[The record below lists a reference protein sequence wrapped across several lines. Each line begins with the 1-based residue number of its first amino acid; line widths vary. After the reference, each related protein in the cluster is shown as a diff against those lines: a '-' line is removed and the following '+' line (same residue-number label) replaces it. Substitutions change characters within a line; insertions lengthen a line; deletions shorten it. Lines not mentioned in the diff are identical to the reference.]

1 MQDRGD
7 YMKRRW
13 RRRNYF
19 IKKELQGRYIFN
31 FFIFV
36 IAGSILFSLI
46 FSYLSFN
53 TLTVVYKDYNLQ
65 IGKTPLIL
73 FKEILSAHWIFIFT
87 IGISIVIISMFLT
100 HRFAGPMYR
109 FEKSV
114 EEMINGNFNFEI
126 RLRKRDEGKELAEK
140 MNQLIDLISSRFK
153 EMRYIFDELNS
164 KNALVTQL
172 IKQQENKSVIPEI
185 EKIISLNGK
194 LRDLLYSFKI
204 KNDD

>member
-1 MQDRGD
+1 
-7 YMKRRW
+7 MKRRW

>member
-1 MQDRGD
+1 
-7 YMKRRW
+7 MKRKW

-140 MNQLIDLISSRFK
+140 MNQLIDLISLRFK
-153 EMRYIFDELNS
+153 EMRYIFDELNT
-164 KNALVTQL
+164 KNALITQL

-185 EKIISLNGK
+185 EKIILLNGK

>member
-1 MQDRGD
+1 
-7 YMKRRW
+7 MKRRW

-19 IKKELQGRYIFN
+19 IKKELQGKYIFN

-53 TLTVVYKDYNLQ
+53 TLTVVYKNYNLQ

-73 FKEILSAHWIFIFT
+73 LKEILSAHWIFIFT
-87 IGISIVIISMFLT
+87 VGISIVIISMFLT

-140 MNQLIDLISSRFK
+140 MNRLINLMSSKFK
-153 EMRYIFDELNS
+153 DMRDIFDELHA
-164 KNALVTQL
+164 KNVLITQL
-172 IKQQENKSVIPEI
+172 IKQQEYKSVIPEI
-185 EKIISLNGK
+185 ERIIFLHGK
-194 LRDLLYSFKI
+194 LKDLLYSFKI